1 MIAFDGCVPAFLEI
15 DQRPEMES
23 ATFACAGP
31 APFDN
36 DTAPC
41 CDEHEEEW
49 TRNRAADACL
59 TTVDARKLA
68 NAVGVAYEDM
78 RRFLEGVASLTW
90 PSRKLIR
97 VVLR

>member
-49 TRNRAADACL
+49 TRERAAGVCL
-59 TTVDARKLA
+59 TVQDARKLA
-68 NAVGVAYEDM
+68 GSVGVAYEDM
-78 RRFLEGVASLTW
+78 RRFLGGVASLTY
-90 PSRKLIR
+90 PARVKIR
-97 VVLR
+97 GVLA